1 MDYFLIH
8 LTLLVIFRLAV
19 ITANQCKPVEVS
31 SAGKALKNH
40 TFRSTAVASVFECQ
54 VVCEQDLKCQS
65 YNFFIPEKICE
76 LNDRTKE
83 ARPQDYVIDETRFYM
98 GIWLLRG
105 NIFIH
110 SHFVQSLV
118 ILS

>member
-8 LTLLVIFRLAV
+8 LTFLVIFYLV
-19 ITANQCKPVEVS
+19 VTTANQCKPVKVS

-40 TFRSTAVASVFECQ
+40 IFRSTAVASVFECQ
-54 VVCEQDLKCQS
+54 VLCEQDLKCQS

-83 ARPQDYVIDETRFYM
+83 TRPQDYVTDETRFYM

-110 SHFVQSLV
+110 SISYNH
-118 ILS
+118 